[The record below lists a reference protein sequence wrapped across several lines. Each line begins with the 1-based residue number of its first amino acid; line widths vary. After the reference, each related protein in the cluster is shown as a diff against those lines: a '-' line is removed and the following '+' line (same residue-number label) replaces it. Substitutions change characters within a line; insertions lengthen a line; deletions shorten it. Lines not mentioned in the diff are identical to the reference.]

1 MRRSIRSAKRGLPRS
16 FLSVGGSPRS
26 LSSDAA
32 PALPRAAGSLLVWGR
47 TDESRLGMRL
57 PEAAQRAALVEAPIL
72 HASSATPSSSAP
84 SSAASSAPASASLFG
99 AHGGVA
105 QIVCRASKTLVLCA
119 DGSVFAW
126 GSCANL
132 SLGHGER
139 AERCALP
146 RRVEALAGIR
156 IAQIDAG
163 ETASAAVSDEGEV
176 FTWGWGGSFWGGNG
190 GLGHGNNA
198 AQARPALVEGLLRAG
213 ADGGA
218 ARVAQVSVG
227 SAHMLALTADGR
239 AFSWGNGEY
248 GRLGNGKGA
257 QTVPEPVTLLDDLR
271 AAGEAARAK
280 LGPGRGARVAQ
291 VCAGYAHSLAVLEDG
306 RLFAWGKN
314 EASQLGLG
322 AAMVM
327 DLNTMEAY
335 PTLVELE
342 AGEGGEPA
350 DGGEDP
356 ASTARRFNGR
366 VARVAAGSAHSLAIT
381 RDGGVWQWGG
391 RLNLHPKPI
400 LRGELKVEL
409 LPEPADAKAQP
420 AQPAQ
425 AKAPAGKGPDG
436 KGDGSV
442 ALHGVAIA
450 AGDGSSAVVDSSGR
464 LFTWGKMMS
473 SAVLGHPSTSRLP
486 RFGVRQPTCVHALA
500 AQAVPVSAVS
510 LGSQHAAAITGLPR
524 SL

>member
-1 MRRSIRSAKRGLPRS
+1 MLFARGSLRSAKRGLPSS
-16 FLSVGGSPRS
+16 FSGGSHRS
-26 LSSDAA
+26 LSASADAA
-32 PALPRAAGSLLVWGR
+32 PALPRAAGNLLVWGR

-72 HASSATPSSSAP
+72 HASSAAPSSSSAP
-84 SSAASSAPASASLFG
+84 AASSSASLFG

-156 IAQIDAG
+156 IVQVDAG

-257 QTVPEPVTLLDDLR
+257 QTVPEPVALLDDLR

-400 LRGELKVEL
+400 LRGEMKVEL
-409 LPEPADAKAQP
+409 LSEPADAKAP
-420 AQPAQ
+420 AAQ
-425 AKAPAGKGPDG
+425 AKAPAGKAADG

-500 AQAVPVSAVS
+500 AHAVPVSSVS